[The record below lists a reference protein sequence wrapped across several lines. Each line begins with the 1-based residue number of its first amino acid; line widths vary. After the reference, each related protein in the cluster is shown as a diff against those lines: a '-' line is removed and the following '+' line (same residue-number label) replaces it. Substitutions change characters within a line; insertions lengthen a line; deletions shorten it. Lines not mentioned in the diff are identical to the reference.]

1 MSADSNTELN
11 KMLKVADEC
20 ELHEMVRLWLMGDI
34 TPEGLA
40 TFFLRL
46 RDFKDVNNL
55 IDVFDRV
62 IHFAYLSTPEVSQAE
77 YAWRDKLLAE
87 IESESKG

>member
-1 MSADSNTELN
+1 MPADSNTELE
-11 KMLKVADEC
+11 KMLKAADEC
-20 ELHEMVRLWLMGDI
+20 QLHEMVRLWLMGDI

-46 RDFKDVNNL
+46 RDFKDVNRL

-77 YAWRDKLLAE
+77 YEWRDKLLGQLAN
-87 IESESKG
+87 KAK

>member
-11 KMLKVADEC
+11 KMLKLADEC
-20 ELHEMVRLWLMGDI
+20 ELHEMVRRWLVGDI
-34 TPEGLA
+34 TPEALA

-46 RDFKDVNNL
+46 RDFKDVSSM
-55 IDVFDRV
+55 IDVCDRV

-77 YAWRDKLLAE
+77 QAWKDKLLAKE
-87 IESESKG
+87 NQPG

>member
-11 KMLKVADEC
+11 KMLKLADEC
-20 ELHEMVRLWLMGDI
+20 ELHETIRRWLMGDM
-34 TPEGLA
+34 TPEALA

-46 RDFKDVNNL
+46 RDFKDVSNL

-77 YAWRDKLLAE
+77 YEWRDKLLAQLE
-87 IESESKG
+87 GEAG